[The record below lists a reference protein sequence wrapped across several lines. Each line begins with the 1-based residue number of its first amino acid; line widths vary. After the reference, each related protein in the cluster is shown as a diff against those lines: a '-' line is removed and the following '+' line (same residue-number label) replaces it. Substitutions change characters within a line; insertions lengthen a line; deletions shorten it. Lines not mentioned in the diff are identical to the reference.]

1 MNCLSHVRAYGSTI
15 FRKAGHF
22 VATSTLNHCHFPLWK
37 TNFEYAG
44 VKTVDLEF
52 LLTRFRAQCYSSR
65 KSSGSKKVTT
75 KSDSEPVMDPEKDAF
90 FLVRKGDIVGVYKS
104 FAECQA
110 QVGSSICDPPVSVFK
125 GYSLTKDSEEYL
137 ASSGLKNALYTI
149 KAADVKEDLFGTL
162 TPCTFLEPAS
172 SKGETSRTDAAK
184 KRSQDAVESNI
195 VGLGALSSAA
205 VADPPRKHVKLD
217 PHAEAQL
224 ASSDHRSCILEF
236 DGASKGNPGPAGAGA
251 VLKTDAGNLICK
263 LREGLGTATNNAA
276 EYRALILGLNHAIR
290 KGYTKIRVR
299 GDSKLVCMQL
309 RGLWKVKHEQMSE
322 FYKQAKKLKSSFR
335 SFQIEHVLRE
345 FNKDADA
352 EANLAVEL
360 AADVADISTPDDLV
374 YSDPPASTTVNPV
387 LPNLLQPRVV
397 IYDGV
402 CHLCHG
408 GVKWVIKAD
417 KHRKIK
423 FCCLQSKAAEPY
435 LSICGVDRE
444 DVLRRFVFIE
454 GLGVYHQG
462 STAALRVLS
471 YLPLPYSALSAFL
484 IIPTPL
490 RDAVY
495 DYVAK
500 RRYNWFGKSEDCLV
514 LQDKELLERFIDRE
528 ELMDRS
534 RSNL

>member
-1 MNCLSHVRAYGSTI
+1 MAM
-15 FRKAGHF
+15 
-22 VATSTLNHCHFPLWK
+22 
-37 TNFEYAG
+37 
-44 VKTVDLEF
+44 
-52 LLTRFRAQCYSSR
+52 LLMKRIA
-65 KSSGSKKVTT
+65 KVTKPSAKPCPPFSWSFSHSFTHRSLSSFPT
-75 KSDSEPVMDPEKDAF
+75 K
-90 FLVRKGDIVGVYKS
+90 
-104 FAECQA
+104 
-110 QVGSSICDPPVSVFK
+110 
-125 GYSLTKDSEEYL
+125 
-137 ASSGLKNALYTI
+137 
-149 KAADVKEDLFGTL
+149 ADVLAGT
-162 TPCTFLEPAS
+162 
-172 SKGETSRTDAAK
+172 
-184 KRSQDAVESNI
+184 
-195 VGLGALSSAA
+195 
-205 VADPPRKHVKLD
+205 
-217 PHAEAQL
+217 
-224 ASSDHRSCILEF
+224 
-236 DGASKGNPGPAGAGA
+236 
-251 VLKTDAGNLICK
+251 
-263 LREGLGTATNNAA
+263 
-276 EYRALILGLNHAIR
+276 
-290 KGYTKIRVR
+290 
-299 GDSKLVCMQL
+299 
-309 RGLWKVKHEQMSE
+309 
-322 FYKQAKKLKSSFR
+322 
-335 SFQIEHVLRE
+335 
-345 FNKDADA
+345 
-352 EANLAVEL
+352 
-360 AADVADISTPDDLV
+360 AADVADISTQDDLV

-397 IYDGV
+397 IFDGV

-435 LSICGVDRE
+435 LSICEVNRE

-534 RSNL
+534 RPNL